1 MRPSPT
7 TIHLRPLHHGVY
19 DLTIATAGWFLP
31 LMWLPSNGSS
41 TTTTALVAGALGLT
55 QAGLGTAL
63 GTAQGHVATLH
74 AITRRRIV
82 RAGVVTVLMAVA
94 LVAALSSG
102 TTAGSMTPGLV
113 VAGGCTATAALLV
126 WDGIA
131 HWLRTRRR
139 RDGRTQERVLI
150 VADHRDAHDLL
161 DLIDMHADTGWRAV
175 GWVDGDDSESLVTT
189 ARRSGA
195 TSVLVAS
202 SALRRDSVQAQLHLL
217 RERGLRVHLDLGL
230 RDVHPRQLTLGTL
243 GFEPLLLLEP
253 PRLGAV
259 QRVIK
264 RGLDVIVAS
273 VLLLTTLPVLAVAAL
288 AIWIEDRGPVVFH
301 QRRIGRHGVPFD
313 LIKLR
318 TMVPDA
324 EARLGEV
331 AHLNERLDGPLFKAT
346 HDPRVT
352 RVGRILRATSIDELP
367 QLWRVLR
374 GDMSL
379 VGPRPALPDEVS
391 HFDDRLMARHRMRPG
406 LTGIWQVGHRDDPSF
421 EAYRRADLLYVENWS
436 MLLDLGILART
447 VPTVLSRGWHSLR
460 QRAVPSPEPVLQ

>member
-1 MRPSPT
+1 VRPSPT
-7 TIHLRPLHHGVY
+7 NIHLRPIHHGVY
-19 DLTIATAGWFLP
+19 DSAIATTGWFLP
-31 LMWLPSNGSS
+31 LMWLPSNATSI
-41 TTTTALVAGALGLT
+41 TTTALVAGSLGLT

-63 GTAQGHVATLH
+63 GTTQGHVATLH
-74 AITRRRIV
+74 AITRRRIM
-82 RAGVVTVLMAVA
+82 RAGAVTVLIAVA

-102 TTAGSMTPGLV
+102 TPQGSVTPGLV

-131 HWLRTRRR
+131 HRLRTRRR

-161 DLIDMHADTGWRAV
+161 DLIEVHSDTGWRAV
-175 GWVDGDDSESLVTT
+175 GWVDGDDAEPLVTT

-195 TSVLVAS
+195 TSVLVAA

-217 RERGLRVHLDLGL
+217 RERGLRVHMDVGL
-230 RDVHPRQLTLGTL
+230 RDVHPRQLTLGAL
-243 GFEPLLLLEP
+243 GFEPLLLMEP
-253 PRLGAV
+253 PRLGAL

-264 RGLDVIVAS
+264 RSVDVIVAS
-273 VLLLTTLPVLAVAAL
+273 VMLLAALPILAMAAL
-288 AIWIEDRGPVVFH
+288 AIWVEDKGPVLFH

-324 EARLGEV
+324 EARLAEV
-331 AHLNERLDGPLFKAT
+331 AHLNERHDGPLFKAS

-352 RVGRILRATSIDELP
+352 RVGRVLRATSVDELP
-367 QLWRVLR
+367 QLWRVVR

-391 HFDDRLMARHRMRPG
+391 QFDDRLMARHRMRPG
-406 LTGIWQVGHRDDPSF
+406 LTGIWQVSHRDDPSF
-421 EAYRRADLLYVENWS
+421 ESYRRADLLYVENWS

-447 VPTVLSRGWHSLR
+447 VPTVLGRSWRSLR
-460 QRAVPSPEPVLQ
+460 QRAVPSPEPVLP